1 MFNSLFFNK
10 NTKQRND
17 LMDFS
22 LTQNNQE
29 KNKRERERNREMG
42 KKFFLNKLQMKRK
55 HLQRKIMQF
64 SYFISSN
71 NQAITEIIFSLFF
84 CLFVCVCMLL

>member
-29 KNKRERERNREMG
+29 KNKRERERERKKQRNG
-42 KKFFLNKLQMKRK
+42 KKIFFK
-55 HLQRKIMQF
+55 
-64 SYFISSN
+64 
-71 NQAITEIIFSLFF
+71 
-84 CLFVCVCMLL
+84 

>member
-29 KNKRERERNREMG
+29 KNKREREREKETEKWE
-42 KKFFLNKLQMKRK
+42 KKFF
-55 HLQRKIMQF
+55 
-64 SYFISSN
+64 
-71 NQAITEIIFSLFF
+71 
-84 CLFVCVCMLL
+84 